1 MIRNLPIQPLLSY
14 ISEEKIEISPQT
26 IAILQEGLSDDKINK
41 FSKPELLALAL
52 AQKYLENMM
61 LTETTI
67 PFFEFYS
74 YKKDFRNQ
82 GNDTGGE
89 EILMDATSLTTLD
102 IFSAYHDIKVFQSAS
117 SSSTVSKK
125 TSPTTAD

>member
-1 MIRNLPIQPLLSY
+1 
-14 ISEEKIEISPQT
+14 
-26 IAILQEGLSDDKINK
+26 
-41 FSKPELLALAL
+41 
-52 AQKYLENMM
+52 M